1 LVKATLGIHQQRIS
15 CAKTETK
22 REILV
27 YKNNNNNSNQRG
39 GGGGGGGGGE
49 IEAYWFN
56 SKVRGQL
63 PAG

>member
-1 LVKATLGIHQQRIS
+1 MVKATLGIHQQRIS

-49 IEAYWFN
+49 IEAY
-56 SKVRGQL
+56 
-63 PAG
+63 